1 MSSSKNVAVKTNDI
15 ELNEHNKDG
24 NVNNNDDDNGKV
36 VKRGYF
42 VSKFAS
48 YIGVEYEEDTETAPV
63 MSYLGIILSLLS
75 LSSPLSL
82 LYYHYNYNH
91 YRNL

>member
-1 MSSSKNVAVKTNDI
+1 MSSSNDVVAVKTNDI
-15 ELNEHNKDG
+15 ELNEQNKDA
-24 NVNNNDDDNGKV
+24 NVNNDDDDNGKV

-48 YIGVEYEEDTETAPV
+48 YVGVEYEEDTETAPV

-75 LSSPLSL
+75 LSSPWP
-82 LYYHYNYNH
+82 
-91 YRNL
+91 

>member
-1 MSSSKNVAVKTNDI
+1 MSSSNDVVAVKTNDI

-63 MSYLGIILSLLS
+63 MSYLGIILITIIIVIAIVIIILS
-75 LSSPLSL
+75 LPL
-82 LYYHYNYNH
+82 
-91 YRNL
+91 